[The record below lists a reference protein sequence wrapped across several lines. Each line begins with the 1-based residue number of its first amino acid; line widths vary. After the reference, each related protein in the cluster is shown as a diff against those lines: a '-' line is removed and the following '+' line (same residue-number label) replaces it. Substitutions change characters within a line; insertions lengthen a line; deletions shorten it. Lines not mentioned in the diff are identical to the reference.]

1 MGENIAVGYEA
12 LDGAA
17 AYIKNRAIDIE
28 DKLNAMEKRMMGRA
42 DSWTGDASAAFNEAR
57 AAWDGAMNDM
67 KNVLQDVG
75 LTVGLSNAEYQAA
88 ESANARRFRGG
99 AGGSVSGA

>member
-28 DKLNAMEKRMMGRA
+28 EKLDAMERRMLGRA
-42 DSWTGDASAAFNEAR
+42 DQWTGDASLAFNEAR
-57 AAWDGAMNDM
+57 TAWDAAMNDM
-67 KNVLQDVG
+67 KEVLQDVG

-88 ESANARRFRGG
+88 EARNARRFRG
-99 AGGSVSGA
+99 A

>member
-1 MGENIAVGYEA
+1 MGEEIAVGYEA

-28 DKLNAMEKRMMGRA
+28 DKLDAMERRMLGRK
-42 DSWTGDASAAFNEAR
+42 DQWTGDASLAFDEAR
-57 AAWDGAMNDM
+57 SAWDGAMNDM

-75 LTVGLSNAEYQAA
+75 LTVGLSNDEYRAA
-88 ESANARRFRGG
+88 EARNARRFRG
-99 AGGSVSGA
+99 A